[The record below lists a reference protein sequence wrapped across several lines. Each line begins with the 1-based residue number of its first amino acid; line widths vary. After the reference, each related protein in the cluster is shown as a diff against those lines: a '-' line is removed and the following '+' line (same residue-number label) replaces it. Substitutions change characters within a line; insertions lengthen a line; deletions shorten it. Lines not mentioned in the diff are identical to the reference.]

1 VVEIFYTV
9 SPNLHRM
16 ARLEEGRVA
25 ELDFEIQSQKTCL
38 LDGIFFGRVVEIQKP
53 LHAAFVDIGEE
64 RLGMLPLRE
73 GMLLPVTKGE
83 AVLVQV
89 TRTENPLEDKGVRL
103 TRLITLSLG
112 PLLYT
117 PFKSGLSLS
126 KKLKN
131 REVFKELFEL
141 KLEEGLIV
149 RHWAQANESLSHM
162 LTQLR
167 EEWEGIEQHPRKNP
181 PMVVSAPPSLLT
193 RVLRSLASTDT
204 LRVDD
209 RLIVVQTNGVAVY
222 SRAKAFNERC
232 EEAWESLFSYEVP
245 IPKGGSL
252 TIEETHGPV
261 VIDINSQGAFRHAFN
276 RDALQ
281 EILRQIRLRDLGGK
295 IVVDLIGGPKM
306 QEGLL
311 QGLAVPS
318 DLEIFGV
325 SPMGLLEMIRRRKR
339 LSLTQRLKLNLN

>member
-1 VVEIFYTV
+1 MAEIFYTL
-9 SPNLHRM
+9 SSNLHRM
-16 ARLEEGRVA
+16 ARLEEGRVV

-73 GMLLPVTKGE
+73 GTLLPVTKGE
-83 AVLVQV
+83 GVLVQV

-117 PFKSGLSLS
+117 PFKPGLSLS

-131 REVFKELFEL
+131 REAFKELFEL
-141 KLEEGLIV
+141 KSEEGLIV
-149 RHWAQANESLSHM
+149 RHRAQANESLSHM

-167 EEWEGIEQHPRKNP
+167 EEWEEIQRHSQKSPLR
-181 PMVVSAPPSLLT
+181 VSVPSSLLS
-193 RVLRSLASTDT
+193 RIVRGLSNTDT
-204 LRVDD
+204 LHVDD
-209 RLIVVQTNGVAVY
+209 RLVATQTKGAAIF
-222 SRAKAFNERC
+222 SREKTFDERC
-232 EEAWESLFSYEVP
+232 EEAWESLSSSEVP

-252 TIEETHGPV
+252 IIEETHGPV
-261 VIDINSQGAFRHAFN
+261 VIDINSQGAFRYTFN

-281 EILRQIRLRDLGGK
+281 EILHQIRLRDLGGK
-295 IVVDLIGGPKM
+295 IVVDLIGGPKI

-339 LSLTQRLKLNLN
+339 LSLPQRLKLNLN